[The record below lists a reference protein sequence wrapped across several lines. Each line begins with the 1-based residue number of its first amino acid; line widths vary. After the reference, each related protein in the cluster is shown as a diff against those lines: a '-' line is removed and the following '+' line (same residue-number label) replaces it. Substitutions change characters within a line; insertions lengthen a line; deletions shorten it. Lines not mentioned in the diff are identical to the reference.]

1 MRRGIANDSIARC
14 SALAPAPP
22 HPGSSVWGRV
32 VADVQRRRQHPLDI
46 RFWLLHVLILSHF
59 IVPITASVMARADK
73 LPSKR
78 LHRQHSDHRQRGCG
92 GTTSGCE
99 LSPQLWQLVFKSS
112 WRSGP
117 PTVDRRRCGPASPP
131 LIARSTGLF
140 APPAAAAAATTAIVM
155 PAAGGSGQQMT
166 WVWGRPSII
175 AAS

>member
-1 MRRGIANDSIARC
+1 MAEV
-14 SALAPAPP
+14 
-22 HPGSSVWGRV
+22 H
-32 VADVQRRRQHPLDI
+32 RRRQHPLDI
-46 RFWLLHVLILSHF
+46 RFWRVLNEANVRATMCLLHVLILSHF

-166 WVWGRPSII
+166 WVWSRPSII